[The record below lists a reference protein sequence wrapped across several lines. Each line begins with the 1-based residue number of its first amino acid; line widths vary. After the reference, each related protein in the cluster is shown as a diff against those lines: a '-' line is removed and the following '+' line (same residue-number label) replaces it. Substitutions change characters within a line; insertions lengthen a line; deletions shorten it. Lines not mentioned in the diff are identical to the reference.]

1 MIYVIAANK
10 RIADMVAR
18 GKVKK
23 RSDYIFV
30 RSWQQ
35 LMAMAPGPDVKV
47 YAYCGGIESSLARIR
62 VLDTIATAKRRGHV
76 VSIVEES
83 ELVP

>member
-1 MIYVIAANK
+1 VIYVIAANK

-35 LMAMAPGPDVKV
+35 LMAMAPGSDVKV
-47 YAYCGGIESSLARIR
+47 YAYYGGIESNLARNR
-62 VLDTIATAKRRGHV
+62 VLDTIATAKRRGHEV
-76 VSIVEES
+76 IDVEES